1 MANKNTE
8 YWLDIA
14 DYDLETAK
22 SLMLSKRWLYVGFMC
37 HQVIEKS
44 IKAYWCATKP
54 DDPPYTHNLLNLVQ
68 SSNLVKEL
76 SNEQKMFIQRIMPLN
91 IEARY
96 PEYKERLLLQLTPE
110 VCQQI
115 INDTNDL
122 YLWIKNKL
130 SK

>member
-1 MANKNTE
+1 MVNKNTE

-22 SLMLSKRWLYVGFMC
+22 SLMASKRWLYVGFMC

-44 IKAYWCATKP
+44 LKAYWCATKP
-54 DDPPYTHNLLNLVQ
+54 DDPPYSHNLINLVQ
-68 SSNLVKEL
+68 SSNLVREL
-76 SNEQKMFIQRIMPLN
+76 SEDQKLFIQRIMPLN

-96 PEYKERLLLQLTPE
+96 PEYKERLLRQLTPE

-115 INDTNDL
+115 IDETNDL
-122 YLWIKNKL
+122 FLWIKNKSL
-130 SK
+130 K